1 MKKILAVVLAFLV
14 LAVFTSLSGAQ
25 DQPERRAFPTPSPID
40 GPGRLV
46 LPCCKCV
53 GDPVTLSLSTGA
65 VPWTVTPG
73 SGPATTTLSPWA
85 STGASWIQPVASG
98 TADPNVPAG
107 PFTYMTKFVI
117 PDNCTIPYDTNTF
130 KLSGTWAADNGG
142 TLSLLG
148 ASGSPSQCVTPYCFK
163 TPVNFSF
170 GAPISLGGHVLTATV
185 TNLPS
190 SYSGLSVNATLTG
203 RCTTKIQ
210 K

>member
-1 MKKILAVVLAFLV
+1 MKKLLTVVLAFLV
-14 LAVFTSLSGAQ
+14 LAVFTSPSGAQ
-25 DQPERRAFPTPSPID
+25 DQPERRMFPTPSPID

-53 GDPVTLSLSTGA
+53 GDTVTLPLSTGA
-65 VPWTVTPG
+65 DPWTVSPG
-73 SGPATTTLSPWA
+73 SGPATTTLSAWA

-107 PFTYMTKFVI
+107 PFTYLAKFVI

-142 TLSLLG
+142 TLILDSGPSSLCPG
-148 ASGSPSQCVTPYCFK
+148 NVCFK
-163 TPVNFSF
+163 TPVNFVF
-170 GAPISLGGHVLTATV
+170 GPPISPLGGHVLKATV

-203 RCTTKIQ
+203 KCTTKIQ